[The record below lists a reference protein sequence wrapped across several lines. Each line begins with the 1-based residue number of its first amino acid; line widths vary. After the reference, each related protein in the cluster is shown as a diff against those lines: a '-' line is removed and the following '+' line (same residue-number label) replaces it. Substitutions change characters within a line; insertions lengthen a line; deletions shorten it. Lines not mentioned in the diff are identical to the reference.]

1 MKRLWIALLLVAMP
15 AAGAGLAA
23 DGTAVDVRGA
33 DIDIALQRT
42 ANDSESDQVLRA
54 VNIDNQFNLGI
65 SIVHRAR
72 TSNRPI
78 GTAASHNDVT
88 EIFHFISG
96 TGTLVTGGTLEA
108 PQQVAA
114 NPVYGPSVL
123 GTRILNGHIRGVGP
137 GDVVIIPPNTPIQFT
152 EINSGE
158 LVYLVVRVD
167 PHKVITAAR

>member
-15 AAGAGLAA
+15 AAAAGLVA
-23 DGTAVDVRGA
+23 DGTAVDIRGA

-42 ANDSESDQVLRA
+42 ASQAESDQVLRV
-54 VNIDNQFNLGI
+54 VNIDNQFNLGV
-65 SIVHRAR
+65 SVVHRAR
-72 TSNRPI
+72 TANRPI
-78 GTAASHNDVT
+78 GPAAMHSAVT

-96 TGTLVTGGTLEA
+96 TGTLVTGGTLES
-108 PQQVAA
+108 PQQVGA
-114 NPVYGPSVL
+114 NPVYGPSIL

-137 GDVVIIPPNTPIQFT
+137 GDVVIVPPNTPIQFT

-167 PHKVITAAR
+167 PHKEITATR

>member
-1 MKRLWIALLLVAMP
+1 MKRMLIALLLVAMP

-23 DGTAVDVRGA
+23 DGTAVDIRGA
-33 DIDIALQRT
+33 DIDITLQRT
-42 ANDSESDQVLRA
+42 ASEPESDQVLR
-54 VNIDNQFNLGI
+54 VMNIDNQFNMNV

-78 GTAASHNDVT
+78 GPAAMHSDVT

-96 TGTLVTGGTLEA
+96 TGTLVTGGTLQA
-108 PQQVAA
+108 PQQVASNA
-114 NPVYGPSVL
+114 VYGPSVL
-123 GTRILNGHIRGVGP
+123 GTSIRSGHIRGVGP

-167 PHKVITAAR
+167 PNKVITATR

>member
-23 DGTAVDVRGA
+23 DGSAVDIRGA

-42 ANDSESDQVLRA
+42 ASEPESDQVLR
-54 VNIDNQFNLGI
+54 VMNIDNQFNLNV

-72 TSNRPI
+72 TASRPI
-78 GTAASHNDVT
+78 GPAAMHSDVT

-96 TGTLVTGGTLEA
+96 TGTLVTGGSLEA
-108 PQQVAA
+108 PQQVAQH
-114 NPVYGPSVL
+114 PVYGPSIL

-137 GDVVIIPPNTPIQFT
+137 GDVVIIPPDTPIQFT

-158 LVYLVVRVD
+158 LVYLVLRVD
-167 PHKVITAAR
+167 PHKVITATK